1 MNLDKQWFQAK
12 AKYESAVSQFGP
24 DSRLAKYLQREFVQ
38 ITNRLL
44 KRKMRKS
51 A

>member
-12 AKYESAVSQFGP
+12 AKYESAAAQFGP
-24 DSRLAKYLQREFVQ
+24 NSRLAKYLQKELTQ

-44 KRKMRKS
+44 KRNMRKAS
-51 A
+51 

>member
-12 AKYESAVSQFGP
+12 AKYESALRVRG
-24 DSRLAKYLQREFVQ
+24 LNAKATKQLHREFVA
-38 ITNRLL
+38 ITNRILRRD
-44 KRKMRKS
+44 KRKS

>member
-24 DSRLAKYLQREFVQ
+24 DSRLAKYLQRELVS
-38 ITNRLL
+38 ITNRIL
-44 KRKMRKS
+44 KRDRRK
-51 A
+51 AA

>member
-12 AKYESAVSQFGP
+12 AKYESALRTRGLNARATKQ
-24 DSRLAKYLQREFVQ
+24 LHREFVQ

-44 KRKMRKS
+44 KRNMRKGQ
-51 A
+51 